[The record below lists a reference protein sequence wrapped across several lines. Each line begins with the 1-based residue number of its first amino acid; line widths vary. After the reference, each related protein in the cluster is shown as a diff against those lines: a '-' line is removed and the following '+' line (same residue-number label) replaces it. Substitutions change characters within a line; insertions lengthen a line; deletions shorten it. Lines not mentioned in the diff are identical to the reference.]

1 MTAATAFKTAFDAA
15 EPVRLPV
22 HAPLPLRR
30 ALQPGQPYPVDA
42 MGGLMG
48 SAVRGAAES
57 VQAPLEL
64 CAQSALANAS
74 LAVQGHANALMPW
87 GDGKPSPISLFLL
100 SVAESG
106 DRKTTADKILGGNT
120 VAAHEEAL
128 EGDVAKAR
136 LRYNNDREA
145 HEAARNMAKAKA
157 AKDGNAKAISDALSD
172 AGEPPIPPLA
182 ATLTFGDPT
191 IEGMHKQFGS
201 GQPSAGLFSTE
212 GGAFVGGVGMN
223 KDNALKSGAQFS
235 EMWDGAAI
243 KRVRSGDGT
252 TVLRNRR
259 LSFHLMMQPGAAHAW
274 LSDPVLRDQGLFSRL
289 LLAAP
294 KSLAGTR
301 LHREPSPGAR
311 QAVAAF
317 NRQLAS
323 ILDHP
328 LPIDPEKP
336 GELNPRELPMTP
348 EASRMMFAFFDDI
361 ERQVGEGGALV
372 PVKGM
377 AGKTIE
383 HAARIAAVL
392 GLFEDLDLR
401 QIDAPLMARGIE
413 LAQWY
418 LGEALRLTEAEAVS
432 PELVN
437 AERVLEWLSVNY
449 RDNPFSLP
457 CIYMKGPRPVRTKE
471 SALAVVDVL
480 IDHHWIEEAKGTH
493 RIDGSVRR
501 NCYRLRGE

>member
-1 MTAATAFKTAFDAA
+1 MATAFKQAFDEA
-15 EPVRLPV
+15 EPVAT

-30 ALQPGQPYPVDA
+30 ALQAGDPYPVEA
-42 MGGLMG
+42 MGELMG
-48 SAVRGAAES
+48 GAVRGAAES
-57 VQAPLEL
+57 VQAPVEL
-64 CAQSALANAS
+64 CAQSALANAA

-106 DRKTTADKILGGNT
+106 DRKTTADKILGGNAI
-120 VAAHEEAL
+120 AAHEELL
-128 EGDVAKAR
+128 EGDVSQAR
-136 LRYNNDREA
+136 LRYFNEKEA
-145 HEAARNMAKAKA
+145 HEAARASAKARA
-157 AKDGNAKAISDALSD
+157 AKDGSQKSIADALCEVGD
-172 AGEPPIPPLA
+172 PPNPPLA

-191 IEGMHKQFGS
+191 IEGMHKQFAS

-274 LSDPVLRDQGLFSRL
+274 LSDPVLRDQGLFSRM

-301 LHREPSPGAR
+301 MHRDPSSGAQ
-311 QAVAAF
+311 QAVSAF
-317 NRQLAS
+317 NRQLAD
-323 ILDHP
+323 ILAHP
-328 LPIDPEKP
+328 LPVHAEKP
-336 GELNPRELPMTP
+336 GELQPRELPLSDD
-348 EASRMMFAFFDDI
+348 ARAMMFGFADDI
-361 ERQVGEGGALV
+361 ERQVGEGGALA
-372 PVKGM
+372 PVKGL

-392 GLFEDLDLR
+392 GLFENLDL
-401 QIDAPLMARGIE
+401 QSIDLALMARGIK

-432 PELVN
+432 PDLVN
-437 AERVLEWLSVNY
+437 AERVLDWLKAGYQGS
-449 RDNPFSLP
+449 PFSLP
-457 CIYMKGPRPVRTKE
+457 CIYMGGPRPVRSKDTAAK
-471 SALAVVDVL
+471 VVAIL
-480 IDHHWIEEAKGTH
+480 LDHHWIEPVV
-493 RIDGSVRR
+493 GSHKIGGVLRR
-501 NCYRLRGE
+501 ECYQLRAA

>member
-1 MTAATAFKTAFDAA
+1 VKSATAIRDAFEAA
-15 EPVRLPV
+15 EPVRIPT

-30 ALQPGQPYPVDA
+30 ALQDGELYPVDA
-42 MGGLMG
+42 MGPLMG
-48 SAVRGAAES
+48 DAVRGAAES

-64 CAQSALANAS
+64 CAQSALANAA

-87 GDGKPSPISLFLL
+87 GAGKPSPISLFLL

-106 DRKTTADKILGGNT
+106 DRKTTADKILGGNEI
-120 VAAHEEAL
+120 AAHEEIL
-128 EGDVAKAR
+128 EGDVAKQR
-136 LRYNNDREA
+136 LRYFNEKEA
-145 HEAARNMAKAKA
+145 HDTARGAIKSKTAKE
-157 AKDGNAKAISDALSD
+157 GSPKAIADALEGL
-172 AGEPPIPPLA
+172 GEPPVPPLA

-191 IEGMHKQFGS
+191 IEGMHKQFAS

-235 EMWDGAAI
+235 EMWDGAPI

-252 TVLRNRR
+252 IVLRNRR

-301 LHREPSPGAR
+301 LHRDASPEATR
-311 QAVAAF
+311 AIAAF
-317 NRQLAS
+317 NRHLAGV
-323 ILDHP
+323 LDHP
-328 LPIDPEKP
+328 LPLHPDKP
-336 GELNPRELPMTP
+336 GELIPRDLPLTT
-348 EASRMMFAFFDDI
+348 EARTMLFSFFDEI
-361 ERQVGEGGALV
+361 ERQVGDGGALAA
-372 PVKGM
+372 VKGM

-392 GLFEDLDLR
+392 GLFEDLNLQEIGR
-401 QIDAPLMARGIE
+401 PLMARGIE

-437 AERVLEWLSVNY
+437 AERVLEWLKANRKDS
-449 RDNPFSLP
+449 PFSLP
-457 CIYMKGPRPVRTKE
+457 CIYMNGPRPVRCKE
-471 SALAVVDVL
+471 SANAVVSVL
-480 IDHHWIEEAKGTH
+480 LDHHWIEKADGAHK
-493 RIDGSVRR
+493 IDGKLRR
-501 NCYRLRGE
+501 ECYRLRAA